1 LGAVNNEDNNMKNH
15 HAGLDPEVV
24 RRLNDEIRY
33 LRSRLDQIGYDG
45 DSAYERALQR
55 VYEVEIESRL
65 LRLARWSRMPAGEA
79 A

>member
-1 LGAVNNEDNNMKNH
+1 MKNH
-15 HAGLDPEVV
+15 HTGLDPELV
-24 RRLNDEIRY
+24 RRLNEEIRY

-45 DSAYERALQR
+45 DSAYERALHR

-65 LRLARWSRMPAGEA
+65 LRLSRTSSGMSAGEA